1 MQKNVDHGDVLF
13 TGLSK
18 ALKLIHDYFSTK
30 KKELKLKMH
39 IAHQRVFF
47 MVSHTWDPY
56 SVLYYSI

>member
-30 KKELKLKMH
+30 KE
-39 IAHQRVFF
+39 RVK
-47 MVSHTWDPY
+47 VKDAY
-56 SVLYYSI
+56 SSSYYSIYIYVTYSTF